1 MPTDPSDHPPKNIG
15 ISFIR
20 YRGNQGSPKSIK
32 SLCQTHPPNFPS
44 EHNITPNPTDRAFY
58 PLPTDIKNHVGN
70 AKRALD
76 LSKLDQENLRLKI
89 EAWKELPES
98 CHYFRPYISEQSDKQ
113 SPQMPSTK
121 SEHTPGICTG
131 ANGSDD
137 TDWVL
142 QGASTEFS
150 QPLLWVHQNEWQ
162 KELLGKC
169 HYTH

>member
-1 MPTDPSDHPPKNIG
+1 MASVQISQYFKKKNG
-15 ISFIR
+15 KEVQKALNH
-20 YRGNQGSPKSIK
+20 YVKHT
-32 SLCQTHPPNFPS
+32 LPS

-98 CHYFRPYISEQSDKQ
+98 CHYFRPYISKQSDKQ

-162 KELLGKC
+162 KELLVKYGNVITLIDATYK
-169 HYTH
+169 TTK